1 MPSKRRESLD
11 KFNQGFLHVII
22 NDSVSGKSNADT
34 TPIQRQISCNIQN
47 DKKLRVNANM
57 YSI

>member
-22 NDSVSGKSNADT
+22 NDSVSGKSNAAFGMT
-34 TPIQRQISCNIQN
+34 RHRSPSFVKT
-47 DKKLRVNANM
+47 
-57 YSI
+57 